1 MSFYKKV
8 QHGATDVSVTFKVID
23 STDGTPETGY
33 AFNTAGVD
41 FWYRRG
47 ATGAVTTITEA
58 TQTVTGAHT
67 DGGLVHVQDG
77 VGRLDL
83 PDAAVASGV
92 DYIEY
97 GGTFTDMIVIGGVI
111 ELEGASAS
119 AVRTF
124 TEATFITD
132 TVTTTTSNSTTVV
145 NMADFVDAQTAA
157 NAQAGELWLRQ
168 NSGGSG
174 TSELEY
180 FRIQSNTAPGLLATV
195 EAWPAG
201 GAMSAAVESGDK
213 LWRVGYVDTNA
224 VAISG
229 DIVAASKLDS
239 FAKVVIAGAA
249 VTGTLSTT
257 QATSDLT
264 GYVDD
269 ELIGRTVVFTG
280 GTADGQ
286 MARITDYSGA
296 SGLIT
301 FTTVTTAPANADTF
315 VIL

>member
-23 STDGTPETGY
+23 STDLTPETGY
-33 AFNTAGVD
+33 AFDTTGVD

-47 ATGAVTTITEA
+47 ATGAVTTIAEV

-83 PDAAVASGV
+83 PDAAVLSGV

-111 ELEGASAS
+111 ELEGTSAA

-132 TVTTTTSNSTTVV
+132 TVVTTTSNTTTAV
-145 NMADFVDAQTAA
+145 NLTDFLDAQAPNNSNT
-157 NAQAGELWLRQ
+157 GELWMWQ
-168 NSGGSG
+168 DSTG
-174 TSELEY
+174 ELEY
-180 FRIQSNTAPGLLATV
+180 FRIQSMTSLVATV

-201 GAMSAAVESGDK
+201 GALSAAVAASDK
-213 LWRVGYVDTNA
+213 LWRVGYVDVNTA
-224 VAISG
+224 AINDQQITG
-229 DIVAASKLDS
+229 D
-239 FAKVVIAGAA
+239 GG
-249 VTGTLSTT
+249 TGTEF
-257 QATSDLT
+257 Q
-264 GYVDD
+264 
-269 ELIGRTVVFTG
+269 
-280 GTADGQ
+280 
-286 MARITDYSGA
+286 GA
-296 SGLIT
+296 
-301 FTTVTTAPANADTF
+301 
-315 VIL
+315 

>member
-23 STDGTPETGY
+23 STAGTPETGY
-33 AFNTAGVD
+33 AFNTTGVD

-97 GGTFTDMIVIGGVI
+97 GGTFTGMIVIGGVI
-111 ELEGASAS
+111 ELEGASAG

-145 NMADFVDAQTAA
+145 NLTDFLDAQAPDNST
-157 NAQAGELWLRQ
+157 AGELWLWQ
-168 NSGGSG
+168 DSTG
-174 TSELEY
+174 ELEY
-180 FRIQSNTAPGLLATV
+180 FRVQSMTSLVATV

-201 GAMSAAVESGDK
+201 GALSAAVASSDK

-229 DIVAASKLDS
+229 DIAAADNWEE
-239 FAKVVIAGAA
+239 FATSIITGTAGATSLA
-249 VTGTLSTT
+249 TT
-257 QATSDLT
+257 TCSSDLT
-264 GYVDD
+264 AYADN
-269 ELIGRTVVFTG
+269 ELIGRTIIFTS
-280 GTADGQ
+280 GTAAGQ
-286 MARITDYSGA
+286 AARVYDYANTNGVIS
-296 SGLIT
+296 
-301 FTTVTTAPANADTF
+301 FTTITTAPLQNDTF
-315 VIL
+315 VIV

>member
-97 GGTFTDMIVIGGVI
+97 GGTFTGMIVIGGVI
-111 ELEGASAS
+111 ELEGASAA

-132 TVTTTTSNSTTVV
+132 TVVNASGNDGTTVDLQDFLDAQAPDNSTT
-145 NMADFVDAQTAA
+145 
-157 NAQAGELWLRQ
+157 GELWLWQ
-168 NSGGSG
+168 DSTG
-174 TSELEY
+174 ELEY
-180 FRIQSNTAPGLLATV
+180 FRVQSMTSLVATV

-201 GAMSAAVESGDK
+201 GALSAAVAASDK
-213 LWRVGYVDTNA
+213 LWRVGYVDMNA
-224 VAISG
+224 VAVSG
-229 DIVAASKLDS
+229 DIAAADNLEA
-239 FAKVVIAGAA
+239 FASVVITGSA
-249 VTGTLSTT
+249 VTGTLATDRATT
-257 QATSDLT
+257 DLT
-264 GYVDD
+264 GYADD
-269 ELIGRTVVFTG
+269 ELIGRTIVFTG

-286 MARITDYSGA
+286 MGRIWDYVSTG
-296 SGLIT
+296 GDVR
-301 FTTVTTAPANADTF
+301 FTTIATAPANADTF